1 MKLPEMKTGLA
12 ISALVHAAL
21 LVWGLISFAA
31 RPLEARPTDALPVD
45 IISDKQFT
53 EMAKGLKSAPQNDK
67 PTPLVEKVD
76 TPKPVDDATAKIN
89 EKKELKAAKNE
100 PAPPPPAPEAKP
112 AEAKPDKKPPPKVD
126 PIAEALKKD
135 DARKKAEEKAKAKA
149 AQQKQQQ
156 QPKFD
161 PNQIAALLDKREPQ
175 RMAAA
180 GERTVSTPSLGFSE
194 GQALR
199 LSQSELDALRR
210 RLVEC
215 WNPPV
220 GAANVANLK
229 VVLRVLFKPD
239 GSVAAP
245 PALVAGT
252 ASSYG
257 PAMAESAK
265 RAILSCQPFKM
276 LRAENYEQWK
286 DIEIT
291 FDPREM
297 FGG

>member
-21 LVWGLISFAA
+21 LLWGLISFSA
-31 RPLEARPTDALPVD
+31 RPLEAKPTDALPVD

-53 EMAKGLKSAPQNDK
+53 EMAKGVKNAPQA
-67 PTPLVEKVD
+67 EE
-76 TPKPVDDATAKIN
+76 PKPLIDKIGESKPVEELKPKIS
-89 EKKELKAAKNE
+89 EKKEIKTAAAE
-100 PAPPPPAPEAKP
+100 PSPPLLEPKPPEAKP
-112 AEAKPDKKPPPKVD
+112 EKKPPPKVD
-126 PIAEALKKD
+126 PIAETLKKEE
-135 DARKKAEEKAKAKA
+135 ARKKAEEKAREKA
-149 AQQKQQQ
+149 AKQQPP

-161 PNQIAALLDKREPQ
+161 PQQIAALLDKREPQ

-180 GERTVSTPSLGFSE
+180 GDRTISTPSLGFTE
-194 GQALR
+194 GRAVR

-220 GAANVANLK
+220 GAADVANLK

-245 PALVAGT
+245 PALVAGSP
-252 ASSYG
+252 SSYG

-265 RAILSCQPFKM
+265 RAILTCQPFKM
-276 LRAENYEQWK
+276 LRPEHYEQWK

-291 FDPREM
+291 FDPRDM